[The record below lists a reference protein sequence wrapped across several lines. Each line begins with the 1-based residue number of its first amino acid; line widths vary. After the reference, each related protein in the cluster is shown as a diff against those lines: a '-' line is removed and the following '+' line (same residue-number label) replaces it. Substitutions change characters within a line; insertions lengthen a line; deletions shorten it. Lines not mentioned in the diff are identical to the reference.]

1 MSKEPGVTV
10 LYITNVRFLG
20 RRQVALPESAA
31 RNCQYLSA

>member
-1 MSKEPGVTV
+1 MSKAPGITV

-31 RNCQYLSA
+31 KNCQYLSS